1 MATFIRKR
9 PLLAYYVLTFAL
21 SWGGFLLVVG
31 PGSLVNTNWQAQ
43 GKFLAAVLVMLA
55 GPSIAG
61 LLLIGLV
68 DGRAGY
74 RELSARLLKWRVGG
88 RWYVLAMLP
97 APIVAAG
104 VLFALSLTSPLFT
117 DVDKTAVALGGF
129 GAAATTLLEEI

>member
-61 LLLIGLV
+61 LLLTGLV

-74 RELSARLLKWRVGG
+74 R
-88 RWYVLAMLP
+88 
-97 APIVAAG
+97 
-104 VLFALSLTSPLFT
+104 
-117 DVDKTAVALGGF
+117 
-129 GAAATTLLEEI
+129 